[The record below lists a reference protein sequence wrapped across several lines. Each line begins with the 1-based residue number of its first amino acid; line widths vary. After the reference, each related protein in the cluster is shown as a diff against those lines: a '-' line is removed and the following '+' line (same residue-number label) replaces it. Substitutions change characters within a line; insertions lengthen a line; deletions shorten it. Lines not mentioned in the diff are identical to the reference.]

1 MYQAHRAPSDATIH
15 TLGSRRRGAVAAVL
29 EGALYVCGGDEDC
42 DGAEAESPV
51 LRSVECLVAGASQ
64 WQPAPSMAMARWRA
78 AMAVL

>member
-1 MYQAHRAPSDATIH
+1 MH

-42 DGAEAESPV
+42 DGAESPV

-64 WQPAPSMAMARWRA
+64 WQPTPSMAMARWRA